1 MSMMRGLLGL
11 TSALLLGAC
20 VPNNVRQDD
29 VALFDLG
36 DAPVAWNA
44 PLLIGVDVLAPSWL
58 GTPAM
63 QYRLAYAEAAATR
76 RRAFAENRW
85 AAPPA
90 ELIEQAL
97 RRRAMAAAGRE
108 DALGCRLRID
118 LDEFVQIFDAV
129 RSSRVV
135 LSLRA
140 SLASRNNDVV
150 ATRAFSLERAAAS
163 ADAAGGVTA
172 ATAAVQGLTGEL
184 AAWIS
189 SEKSALAARCG
200 KP

>member
-1 MSMMRGLLGL
+1 MSMMRGLLVL

-44 PLLIGVDVLAPSWL
+44 PMLSGVDVLAPSWL

-63 QYRLAYAEAAATR
+63 QYRLAYAEAGAPR

-118 LDEFVQIFDAV
+118 LDEFVQVFDAA

-140 SLASRNNDVV
+140 SLVSRNNDVV
-150 ATRAFSLERAAAS
+150 ANRAFSLERGAAS
-163 ADAAGGVTA
+163 ADAAGGVA
-172 ATAAVQGLTGEL
+172 AAMAAVQGLTGDL

-189 SEKSALAARCG
+189 GEKSALVIRCG
-200 KP
+200 R